1 MPGKSRLAY
10 RLSFQPK
17 VIVRGGICTQIQ
29 AVQYHTILVHPSLRS
44 RILSSGRY
52 HGKVVGWRAENVG
65 FNFGYCFVV
74 HITCRVW
81 GSSWGTK
88 PFFIEHEVVS
98 SAMDCVI
105 GRLGVGGLE
114 TWCLVLVVALLL
126 M

>member
-1 MPGKSRLAY
+1 
-10 RLSFQPK
+10 
-17 VIVRGGICTQIQ
+17 
-29 AVQYHTILVHPSLRS
+29 
-44 RILSSGRY
+44 
-52 HGKVVGWRAENVG
+52 VG
-65 FNFGYCFVV
+65 FNFGCCFVV

-114 TWCLVLVVALLL
+114 IWCLVLVVALLL